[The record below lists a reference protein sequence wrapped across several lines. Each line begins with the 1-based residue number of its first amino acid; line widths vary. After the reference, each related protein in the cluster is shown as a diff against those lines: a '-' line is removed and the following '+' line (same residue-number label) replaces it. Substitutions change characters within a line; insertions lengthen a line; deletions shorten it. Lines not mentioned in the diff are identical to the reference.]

1 VRRLTSPLKELSLV
15 QPGNAEGVTG
25 MVATSVSKSK
35 EPIVIAQVEWSPSRN
50 NVLGVLT
57 KYEFF
62 L

>member
-1 VRRLTSPLKELSLV
+1 LKELSLV

-62 L
+62 CD